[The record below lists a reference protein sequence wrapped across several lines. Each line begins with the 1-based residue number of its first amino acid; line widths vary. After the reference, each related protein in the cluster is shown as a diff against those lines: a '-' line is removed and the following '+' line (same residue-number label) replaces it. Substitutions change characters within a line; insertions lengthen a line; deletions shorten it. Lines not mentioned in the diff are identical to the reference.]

1 MRISAIV
8 ILLALAGCAPAE
20 QTLAPAPTV
29 TATEAV
35 ERDGVEQ
42 LAIDAVGD
50 YFAVSA
56 EIAGDGGEDP
66 DRIAEVVTS
75 NWLPQEIT
83 GFAALR
89 ALGSSQAGV
98 PAVTKIEVSA
108 IRGIAAVTEVVLHAC
123 TSLDG
128 VTIRT
133 ADGDETNV
141 PLGTSLVT
149 IYVVPEDGILKVD
162 GVEPW
167 TDVSWC
173 AES

>member
-1 MRISAIV
+1 MRICALGL
-8 ILLALAGCAPAE
+8 LLALAGCASTD
-20 QTLAPAPTV
+20 QTPAPAPTV
-29 TATEAV
+29 TADEAI

-56 EIAGDGGEDP
+56 EIAGDGGDDP

-98 PAVTKIEVSA
+98 PEVTKIEVSA

-133 ADGDETNV
+133 ADGDETDV

-167 TDVSWC
+167 TEVSWC

>member
-1 MRISAIV
+1 MRLFVIV
-8 ILLALAGCAPAE
+8 LLLALVGCASAE
-20 QTLAPAPTV
+20 RAPAPDPV
-29 TATEAV
+29 ASADEAI

-56 EIAGDGGEDP
+56 EIAGDGGEAP
-66 DRIAEVVTS
+66 ERIAQVVTS
-75 NWLPQEIT
+75 NWLTQELT
-83 GFAALR
+83 GFTALR

-98 PAVTKIEVSA
+98 PEVTKIEVSA
-108 IRGIAAVTEVVLHAC
+108 IRGIAVVTEVVLHAC

-133 ADGDETNV
+133 ADGDETDV
-141 PLGTSLVT
+141 PIGTSLVT
-149 IYVVPEDGILKVD
+149 IYVVPEDGVLKVD
-162 GVEPW
+162 GVEPR
-167 TDVSWC
+167 TELSWC

>member
-1 MRISAIV
+1 MRICAIV
-8 ILLALAGCAPAE
+8 LLGALAGCAPADK
-20 QTLAPAPTV
+20 TPAPAPIV
-29 TATEAV
+29 TAAEAV
-35 ERDGVEQ
+35 EREGVEQ
-42 LAIDAVGD
+42 LALDAVGD

-75 NWLPQEIT
+75 NWLTQEIT

-89 ALGSSQAGV
+89 ALGSRQAGV
-98 PAVTKIEVSA
+98 PEVTKIEVSA

-133 ADGDETNV
+133 ADGDETDV

-149 IYVVPEDGILKVD
+149 IHVVPEDGALKVD

>member
-1 MRISAIV
+1 MRICAIV
-8 ILLALAGCAPAE
+8 LLLALAGCAPAE
-20 QTLAPAPTV
+20 KTPAPAPTV

-42 LAIDAVGD
+42 LAVDAVGD
-50 YFAVSA
+50 YFAASA

-75 NWLPQEIT
+75 NWLPQELA

-98 PAVTKIEVSA
+98 PEVTKIEVSA

-128 VTIRT
+128 VAIRT
-133 ADGDETNV
+133 ADGDETDV